1 MKKFLLIIAMQ
12 IAAFTFAFGQGSNV
26 WNVSEALTGDE
37 LVKSIIEPFEGNVVV
52 LDVWGTWCGPCKK
65 AMETIHPLKDEM
77 KGKDVSFVYVACP
90 NSQKAQWDE
99 MIKNIDGEHYYVTTA
114 QWNYI
119 LKTYG
124 GGGVPLYVVFD
135 KEGKKV
141 AAYTGYPGN
150 EKMKETIVS
159 NL

>member
-1 MKKFLLIIAMQ
+1 MKKLLFIIAMQ
-12 IAAFTFAFGQGSNV
+12 IAVFNFAFGQSSNV
-26 WNVSEALTGDE
+26 WNVSETLTGDE
-37 LVKSIIEPFEGNVVV
+37 LVKSIIEPFEGTVVV

-65 AMETIHPLKDEM
+65 AMETIKPLKEEM
-77 KGKDVSFVYVACP
+77 KGKDVSFVYIACP
-90 NSQKAQWDE
+90 NSQKAQWED
-99 MIKNIDGEHYYVTTA
+99 MRQGIDGEHYYVTTA

-141 AAYTGYPGN
+141 VAYTGYPGN

>member
-1 MKKFLLIIAMQ
+1 MKELERTNEDLHQEIAKR
-12 IAAFTFAFGQGSNV
+12 
-26 WNVSEALTGDE
+26 D
-37 LVKSIIEPFEGNVVV
+37 
-52 LDVWGTWCGPCKK
+52 
-65 AMETIHPLKDEM
+65 
-77 KGKDVSFVYVACP
+77 KG
-90 NSQKAQWDE
+90 
-99 MIKNIDGEHYYVTTA
+99 IDGEHYYVTTA

>member
-1 MKKFLLIIAMQ
+1 MKKLLFIIAMQ
-12 IAAFTFAFGQGSNV
+12 IAVFNFAFGQSSNV
-26 WNVSEALTGDE
+26 WNVSETLTGDE
-37 LVKSIIEPFEGNVVV
+37 LVKSIIEPFEGTVIV

-65 AMETIHPLKDEM
+65 AMETIKPLKEEM
-77 KGKDVSFVYVACP
+77 KGKDVSFVYIACP
-90 NSQKAQWDE
+90 NSQKAQWED
-99 MIKNIDGEHYYVTTA
+99 MRQGIDGEHYYVTTA